1 MVFLIKLSLWT
12 SSLVRLNGSIIFY
25 NNFFNTL
32 FLQELGQKSER
43 ISTLEREKAS
53 LIRELFQTR
62 TQLGGRKRLDSK
74 PDGQSYMP

>member
-1 MVFLIKLSLWT
+1 MKLSQQ
-12 SSLVRLNGSIIFY
+12 SPSCGRLDGSIIVY